1 MTYPSSFS
9 LMERGAGMLAL
20 AVFGPPRRFFS
31 WSMIDWHSSMHSPQM
46 YTSPGPSTRGP
57 TSRWLRR
64 QNEQYALRL
73 RPAVPGGRRP
83 PESLPVVRSE
93 GIGLPDLRLP
103 DRVGV

>member
-1 MTYPSSFS
+1 MTYWSSFS
-9 LMERGAGMLAL
+9 LMVRGAGMFEAVCLA
-20 AVFGPPRRFFS
+20 GPLRFFS

-73 RPAVPGGRRP
+73 RPAVPGGLRP
-83 PESLPVVRSE
+83 PVSPVVRSE
-93 GIGLPDLRLP
+93 GIGLPDLMMP
-103 DRVGV
+103 DGRKFG